1 VSDGADKRARTNR
14 QETTVDAALV
24 ARLLS
29 AQFPKYAN
37 LQLVPVHHGGTDNAI
52 FRLGADKV
60 IRLPR
65 HSESAVQ
72 VDKEAAW
79 LPLLAPYLP
88 LATPVPIAKGEPG
101 EGYPFSWTICPWFE
115 GELPD
120 PDNLPDAPQL
130 ARTLASFVR
139 ALQAI
144 DATGGPSPG
153 PHNFRRGAPLMHRDK
168 SMRAALVAARDMTDT
183 EAAAK
188 AWDADMHAPVWKGS
202 PVWIHGDLH
211 PGNLLLQQGR
221 LHAVL
226 DFGGLGVG
234 DPACDLLAAWYLFSP
249 EVRAIFREALQVGDA
264 SWARGRGWA
273 LSMAMIALPFYR
285 TTSPSIVAISQR
297 VIDAVLADHKANGL
311 PASG

>member
-1 VSDGADKRARTNR
+1 M
-14 QETTVDAALV
+14 TVDAALV
-24 ARLLS
+24 ARLLTV
-29 AQFPKYAN
+29 QFPEYAG
-37 LQLVPVHHGGTDNAI
+37 LPLVPVRHGGTDNAI
-52 FRLGADKV
+52 FRLGSDKV

-79 LPLLAPYLP
+79 LPRIAPHLP
-88 LATPVPIAKGEPG
+88 LATSVPLAKGLPG
-101 EGYPFSWTICPWFE
+101 DGYPFSWTICPWFE
-115 GELPD
+115 GDLPD
-120 PDNLPDAPQL
+120 PDNLADAPQL
-130 ARTLASFVR
+130 ARSLAGFVR

-144 DATGGPSPG
+144 DTSGGPSPG
-153 PHNFRRGAPLMHRDK
+153 AHNFWRGGLLAHRDK
-168 SMRAALVAARDMTDT
+168 PMRTALAAARDMTDT
-183 EAAAK
+183 DAAAK
-188 AWDADMHAPVWKGS
+188 AWDADMRTPVWQGL

-211 PGNLLLQQGR
+211 PGNLLLQRGR

-249 EVRAIFREALQVGDA
+249 EVRAIFREALQVDDA